1 MFQSILRLP
10 AVMAQTGLGRSTIYS
25 QISEGL
31 WPKPVNL
38 GARAVGWPSTEV
50 EALISARM
58 AGRTNDQLQDLV
70 VRLEAARRP
79 DHEVV

>member
-1 MFQSILRLP
+1 MFKSILRLP

-38 GARAVGWPSTEV
+38 GARAFGWPSTEV
-50 EALISARM
+50 DALISARM